1 VDFESV
7 ADELYALPRDEFTA
21 ARNAAA
27 KQAREQGRRDL
38 AEQIG
43 ALRRPSTAAWVANLL
58 AREQPGEI
66 RALVELGDGLRA
78 AQHRLQGDELRRLST
93 QRHQLV
99 HGLVQQAQA
108 LARAAGHPASET
120 VTRELSNTFTA
131 AVNSSA
137 AAQALAGG
145 RLTSALDPADAAAE
159 LFAGAGTAKT
169 REAVPD
175 GSARGDGGGERLRH
189 DGERL
194 RHDLERLRQ
203 EAADTETAR
212 DEAQRALTDADQAA
226 HDAAAALQDLR
237 TRLEAAEQA
246 EHETRRQ
253 ARSARRDFES
263 ADRAAREARRRVHDL
278 QRRLAQHGSG

>member
-1 VDFESV
+1 MDFESV

-27 KQAREQGRRDL
+27 KQAREQGHREL

-66 RALVELGDGLRA
+66 RALVELGDGLRE
-78 AQHRLQGDELRRLST
+78 AQHRLQGEELRRLST

-108 LARAAGHPASET
+108 LARAAGHPASEA
-120 VTRELSNTFTA
+120 VSRELSNTFTA

-137 AAQALAGG
+137 AAQELAGG
-145 RLTSALDPADAAAE
+145 RLTSALDPADAATE
-159 LFAGAGTAKT
+159 LFAKAGTAK
-169 REAVPD
+169 ASQHVPD
-175 GSARGDGGGERLRH
+175 AYARGDEGRLRQ
-189 DGERL
+189 
-194 RHDLERLRQ
+194 DLERLRR
-203 EAADTETAR
+203 EAAEANTAR

-226 HDAAAALQDLR
+226 RDAATALQELR
-237 TRLEAAEQA
+237 ARLEAAEQA
-246 EHETRRQ
+246 GHDMRRRAQ
-253 ARSARRDFES
+253 LARQDFES
-263 ADRAAREARRRVHDL
+263 ADREAREAWRRVHDL
-278 QRRLAQHGSG
+278 QRRLDQHGSG

>member
-27 KQAREQGRRDL
+27 KQAREQGHREL

-66 RALVELGDGLRA
+66 RALVELGDGLRE
-78 AQHRLQGDELRRLST
+78 AQHRLQGEELRRLST

-108 LARAAGHPASET
+108 LARAAGHPASEA
-120 VTRELSNTFTA
+120 VSRELSNTFTA

-145 RLTSALDPADAAAE
+145 RLTSALDPADAATE
-159 LFAGAGTAKT
+159 LFAKAGTAK
-169 REAVPD
+169 ASQHVPD
-175 GSARGDGGGERLRH
+175 AYARGDEGRLRQ
-189 DGERL
+189 
-194 RHDLERLRQ
+194 DLERLRRKAA
-203 EAADTETAR
+203 EANTAR

-226 HDAAAALQDLR
+226 RDAATALQELR
-237 TRLEAAEQA
+237 ARLEAAEQA
-246 EHETRRQ
+246 GHDMRRRAQ
-253 ARSARRDFES
+253 LARQDFES
-263 ADRAAREARRRVHDL
+263 ADREAREAWRRVHDL
-278 QRRLAQHGSG
+278 QRRLDQHASG